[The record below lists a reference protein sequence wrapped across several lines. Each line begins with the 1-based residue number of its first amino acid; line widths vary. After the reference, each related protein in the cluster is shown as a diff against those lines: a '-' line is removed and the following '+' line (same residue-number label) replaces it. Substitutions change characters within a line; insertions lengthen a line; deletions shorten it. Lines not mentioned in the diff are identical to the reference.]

1 MSGARA
7 LRRVGGVVPTR
18 FRIVVTG
25 RLSEGFATA
34 ICDLE
39 LEASEGRTALTGTF
53 VDQAQLHGVLQRL
66 CDLGIELESVNA
78 VD

>member
-1 MSGARA
+1 MPAARA
-7 LRRVGGVVPTR
+7 WRSVCDVVPTR

-34 ICDLE
+34 LCDLE
-39 LEASEGRTALTGTF
+39 LEAADGRTALTGTF
-53 VDQAQLHGVLQRL
+53 VDQAQLHGVLERL
-66 CDLGIELESVNA
+66 SDLGIELESVNA